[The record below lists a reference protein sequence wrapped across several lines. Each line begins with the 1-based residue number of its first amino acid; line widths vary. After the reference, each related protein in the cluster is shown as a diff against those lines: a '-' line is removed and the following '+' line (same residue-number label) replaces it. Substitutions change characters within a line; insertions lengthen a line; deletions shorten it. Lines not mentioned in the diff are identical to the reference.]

1 MPAAADLASGT
12 AIAAVPAREINR
24 NLQAPAKGPAAKSA
38 NRACVPSPPSHG
50 RGRAISNDL
59 QGLTMPAV
67 ADFASGTAIAAVP
80 AREIN
85 RDLQALAKRDRARA
99 K

>member
-1 MPAAADLASGT
+1 MPAAADL
-12 AIAAVPAREINR
+12 
-24 NLQAPAKGPAAKSA
+24 
-38 NRACVPSPPSHG
+38 
-50 RGRAISNDL
+50 
-59 QGLTMPAV
+59 
-67 ADFASGTAIAAVP
+67 ASGTAIAAVP